1 VKAIQIDE
9 FGGPEVLQ
17 YRDVDDPVAGEGEV
31 LVEVARSGINFADTH
46 ATRND
51 YLAAQELPLIPGAE
65 VSGRTAEGTRVAAI
79 LGSGGYAEKVAVPEG
94 FLVPVPDG
102 VDDDQAAALLLQG
115 LTAMA
120 LVRRCARVEPG
131 ETLVVE
137 AAAGGTGTLAVQ
149 LGKRAGAKVIGLA
162 SSEEKRALVERLG
175 ADATVD
181 SRSEDLKA
189 AILEANGGERVDAV
203 LHMSGGEAFDAELS
217 ALAPLGR
224 MVVFGIASREQRE
237 VSTAALLR
245 ASKSVI
251 GFWLVPLVARKRE
264 LIASMIG
271 DLLGAVAAGDLEVMI
286 GNTYPLS
293 EAARAHQDLQD
304 LEVTV
309 GDVYPLSEA
318 ARAHEDLVG
327 RRTSGKLLL
336 DPSK

>member
-1 VKAIQIDE
+1 MKAIQIEE
-9 FGGPEVLQ
+9 FGGPEVL
-17 YRDVDDPVAGEGEV
+17 RHVEVDEPVAGEGQV
-31 LVEVARSGINFADTH
+31 LVEVARSGVNFADTH

-51 YLAAQELPLIPGAE
+51 YLAEQQLPMVPGAE
-65 VSGRTAEGTRVAAI
+65 VSGRTPDGRRVAAI
-79 LGSGGYAEKVAVPEG
+79 LPSGGYAEKVAVPEG
-94 FLVPVPDG
+94 LLIPVPDE

-137 AAAGGTGTLAVQ
+137 AAAGGTGSLSVQ

-181 SRSEDLKA
+181 SRAGDLKE
-189 AILEANGGERVDAV
+189 AILAANGGEPVDAV
-203 LHMSGGEAFDAELS
+203 LQMSGGAAFDAEFS
-217 ALAPLGR
+217 ALAPFGR
-224 MVVFGIASREQRE
+224 MVVFGIASREQRD

-245 ASKSVI
+245 GSVSVI
-251 GFWLVPLVARKRE
+251 GFWLVHLLLRRE
-264 LIASMIG
+264 LAAPMIG
-271 DLLGAVAAGDLEVMI
+271 ELLGAVAGGELEVNV
-286 GNTYPLS
+286 G
-293 EAARAHQDLQD
+293 
-304 LEVTV
+304 EVH
-309 GDVYPLSEA
+309 PLSEA
-318 ARAHEDLVG
+318 ARAHEDLIA

>member
-9 FGGPEVLQ
+9 FGGPEALQ
-17 YRDVDDPVAGEGEV
+17 YRDLPDPEPGEGEV

-51 YLAAQELPLIPGAE
+51 YLAEQSLPLVPGGE
-65 VSGRTAEGTRVAAI
+65 VSGRTADGTRVAAL
-79 LGSGGYAEKVAVPEG
+79 LGSGGYAEKVAVPEA
-94 FLVPVPDG
+94 FLVPIPDA
-102 VDDDQAAALLLQG
+102 VDDDRAAALLLQG

-131 ETLVVE
+131 ETLLVE
-137 AAAGGTGTLAVQ
+137 AAAGGTGSLAVQ

-162 SSEEKRALVERLG
+162 SSEEKRSLVARLG

-181 SRSEDLKA
+181 SRSEDLKQ
-189 AILEANGGERVDAV
+189 AILDANGGERVDAV
-203 LHMSGGEAFDAELS
+203 LHMSGGGAFDAELS
-217 ALAPLGR
+217 ALAPFGR
-224 MVVFGIASREQRE
+224 MVVFGIASRQQRE

-245 ASKSVI
+245 GSKAVI
-251 GFWLVPLVARKRE
+251 GFWLVHLLLRREIVAPMIAE
-264 LIASMIG
+264 L
-271 DLLGAVAAGDLEVMI
+271 LEAVAGDE
-286 GNTYPLS
+286 
-293 EAARAHQDLQD
+293 

-318 ARAHEDLVG
+318 ARAHEDLIA
-327 RRTSGKLLL
+327 RRTAGKLLL